1 MKPAFLVVHCDSWR
15 GGTSFLPYWFSSVLP
30 GYNPVQTRIIVRWS
44 WTLELLNT
52 LRKREIVRKAVFAP
66 TRVMSNQLT
75 LSVERCRQLFV
86 QILKYGS
93 PKEETCLS
101 SLSWFLWQHMDGECQ
116 DLLKFFIVIHLIL
129 DYELQCPYFVPT
141 KSKTNFR
148 QNKFSA
154 IAMHFWNFSQNQVKM
169 FLSSRKLVETHLK
182 QFAQMLP
189 HASLVCATCSAF
201 STMWAQSSQRGV
213 GESAVSHCFVLT
225 LRYVWKWDFVNWLEL
240 LVNGFNP
247 FIHSA

>member
-52 LRKREIVRKAVFAP
+52 LRKREIVKKAVFAP

-86 QILKYGS
+86 KILKYGS
-93 PKEETCLS
+93 PKEETCLY
-101 SLSWFLWQHMDGECQ
+101 SLSWFLWKHMDGECQ
-116 DLLKFFIVIHLIL
+116 DLLKFVIVINIFAKHSFDSKSWTSMSL
-129 DYELQCPYFVPT
+129 FVPT
-141 KSKTNFR
+141 NSKTNFR

-154 IAMHFWNFSQNQVKM
+154 IAMHFLNFSQNQVKM

-201 STMWAQSSQRGV
+201 STMWGASSQRGV
-213 GESAVSHCFVLT
+213 GESAVSHSVL
-225 LRYVWKWDFVNWLEL
+225 F
-240 LVNGFNP
+240 
-247 FIHSA
+247 